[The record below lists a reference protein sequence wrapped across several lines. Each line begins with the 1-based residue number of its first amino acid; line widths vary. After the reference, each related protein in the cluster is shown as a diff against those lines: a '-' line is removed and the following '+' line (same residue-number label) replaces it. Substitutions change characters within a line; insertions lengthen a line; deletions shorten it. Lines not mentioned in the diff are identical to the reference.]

1 MDAQHPC
8 RKKLRLEG
16 YDYARCGAYFVTIC
30 TKERQMLFW
39 KGVGANCVRPG
50 AAPPLSPM
58 GEVVRRE
65 ILRLDEIYEE
75 VQVEN
80 YCIMP
85 NHVHLLLMIQPDGSG
100 RTQFAPTLSRVV
112 KQFKGAVTKRI
123 GKPVW
128 QRLFFDRI
136 VRNQESYQEIWRYV
150 DENPLKWQ
158 LDDLCQELLEMISG
172 EKQ

>member
-1 MDAQHPC
+1 
-8 RKKLRLEG
+8 
-16 YDYARCGAYFVTIC
+16 
-30 TKERQMLFW
+30 
-39 KGVGANCVRPG
+39 
-50 AAPPLSPM
+50 
-58 GEVVRRE
+58 
-65 ILRLDEIYEE
+65 
-75 VQVEN
+75 
-80 YCIMP
+80 MP

-123 GKPVW
+123 GEPVW
-128 QRLFFDRI
+128 QRSFYDRI